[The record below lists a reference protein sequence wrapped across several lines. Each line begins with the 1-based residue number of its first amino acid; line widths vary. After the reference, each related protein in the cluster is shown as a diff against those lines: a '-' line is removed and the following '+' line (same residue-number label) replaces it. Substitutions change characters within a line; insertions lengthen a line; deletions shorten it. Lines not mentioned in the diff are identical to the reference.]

1 MFAPTRNRA
10 FAMSRKHRILQP
22 LSQDFHPFL
31 MTAKVIPEA
40 RSFVETFQA

>member
-22 LSQDFHPFL
+22 LSQDFHSCF
-31 MTAKVIPEA
+31 MTAKVIPETG
-40 RSFVETFQA
+40 SFVKTFQA